1 MTTLRE
7 LLDAPPRGFWLRDR
21 PDLLDDLRHQ
31 PVPETDI
38 AETQI
43 RMRTELT
50 NGRSGRATNW
60 LVAGLAADGAAML
73 DRVIEAGTLRASVY
87 GYEHRAL
94 ATLVHS
100 VLEEAPRLM
109 LAQEPVRYFH
119 SVANLLRVCDGV
131 RTADRQLRRDVRRAG
146 AQGIRSMLAF
156 VDLLFARRHEPLRD
170 GSSDEWDRF
179 SIEELGEAFSYC
191 YFLYLQ
197 TDAHDPRALGYPT
210 DAEAV
215 RRDAFGPMLAA
226 AARIR
231 QYREWEL
238 LLESGAYECA
248 ADVVDG
254 STARIGAQDPTLEKA
269 LRFGY
274 IQTDFAVGNA
284 AREFEGE
291 DLIREDRVVE
301 DLYRI
306 FSRLGLFRLVDEPMR
321 RVRFEFPLIPELAAI
336 FAEKGV
342 LRDEAAYLRY
352 AEQQHLLDAEAL
364 MERRI
369 AGNLTGWDVLR
380 AWRGLRLL
388 SRVMWRHLDG
398 LARRD
403 PDTLLRSLVPVFTPE
418 VLEGLI
424 AVFVE
429 DEGKA
434 REIVEHLSWD
444 PASRKVFDLQ
454 YYPFVR
460 AGEWIA
466 VPMNVAGASDWLRNL
481 MFIFQPKLRAPGRA
495 DPAEVLLWSAFDHA
509 GIPAVQGQRY
519 RFGEDQGDIDV
530 LAATRDH
537 LFLLE
542 CKTVYLPVNPFELRR
557 TLKEMNKAVKQL
569 ERARR
574 LAGDP
579 EFLAYLRRS
588 SRLDIHPAQQVIS
601 AIVLT
606 NRMFSGASYTGQPV
620 RGLRELGSFVASGN
634 IIVRGV
640 NIRLVAGD
648 RVEGNDVAA
657 YLCDDIVHRRVFA
670 AMVPYDR
677 VFRFGTKSVRLASF
691 ALDPEALDEAFGRDP
706 ATS

>member
-1 MTTLRE
+1 MTTPRE

-31 PVPETDI
+31 PVPATDI
-38 AETQI
+38 AEIQI

-60 LVAGLAADGAAML
+60 LVAGLAADAAEML
-73 DRVIEAGTLRASVY
+73 DRVIEAGTLRASAY

-94 ATLVHS
+94 SELVHS
-100 VLEEAPRLM
+100 VLDAAPRLM
-109 LAQEPVRYFH
+109 LAPEAVRYFR

-131 RTADRQLRRDVRRAG
+131 RAADRQLRHDVRRAG

-156 VDLLFARRHEPLRD
+156 VDLLFAQRHEPLPD

-191 YFLYLQ
+191 YFVYLQ
-197 TDAHDPRALGYPT
+197 TEAHDPRAVGYPT
-210 DAEAV
+210 DAEAIG
-215 RRDAFGPMLAA
+215 RDEFGPMLAA

-231 QYREWEL
+231 QYREWEVL
-238 LLESGAYECA
+238 VESGAYECV
-248 ADVVDG
+248 ADVAG

-269 LRFGY
+269 LRLGY

-284 AREFEGE
+284 AREFEDE
-291 DLIREDRVVE
+291 DLIGEDRVVE

-306 FSRLGLFRLVDEPMR
+306 FSRLGLFRLVKEPMR

-336 FAEKGV
+336 LADKGV

-369 AGNLTGWDVLR
+369 VGNLTGWDVLR
-380 AWRGLRLL
+380 AWRGFRLL
-388 SRVMWRHLDG
+388 SRVMWRHLDL

-403 PDTLLRSLVPVFTPE
+403 PNTLLRSLVPVFMPE

-424 AVFVE
+424 AVFVA
-429 DEGKA
+429 DEAKA

-444 PASRKVFDLQ
+444 PASRRVFDLQ

-481 MFIFQPKLRAPGRA
+481 MFI
-495 DPAEVLLWSAFDHA
+495 S
-509 GIPAVQGQRY
+509 
-519 RFGEDQGDIDV
+519 
-530 LAATRDH
+530 
-537 LFLLE
+537 
-542 CKTVYLPVNPFELRR
+542 
-557 TLKEMNKAVKQL
+557 
-569 ERARR
+569 
-574 LAGDP
+574 
-579 EFLAYLRRS
+579 
-588 SRLDIHPAQQVIS
+588 
-601 AIVLT
+601 
-606 NRMFSGASYTGQPV
+606 
-620 RGLRELGSFVASGN
+620 
-634 IIVRGV
+634 
-640 NIRLVAGD
+640 
-648 RVEGNDVAA
+648 
-657 YLCDDIVHRRVFA
+657 
-670 AMVPYDR
+670 
-677 VFRFGTKSVRLASF
+677 
-691 ALDPEALDEAFGRDP
+691 
-706 ATS
+706 